1 MKFPVVTVTLVTA
14 ALIYVVWDQT
24 QEKPGPVDPSR
35 FTNLAANPVER
46 GTVVDWAVD
55 QVPKLCED
63 AIDAATGSDAHTDC
77 LNRSE
82 KREPVCRRAMA
93 DRFPGMITSE
103 PVFRDLAISAM
114 NCLVPQSARLQ

>member
-14 ALIYVVWDQT
+14 ALIYMVWDQT
-24 QEKPGPVDPSR
+24 QEKPGPVDPGR
-35 FTNLAANPVER
+35 FTDLAANPVER

-55 QVPKLCED
+55 QIPKLCED
-63 AIDAATGSDAHTDC
+63 AVDAANGSDAHTDC

-82 KREPVCRRAMA
+82 KRGPVCRRAMA
-93 DRFPGMITSE
+93 DGFPGMITSE